1 MASLPNG
8 SSKKAASPYEEAAL
22 LFVERAMGVEPTSV
36 AWEATVLPM
45 NYARAMCNPST
56 FAAINPSIR
65 RPVLQAYTQNPEA
78 ASCDGAGATRLSWR

>member
-1 MASLPNG
+1 
-8 SSKKAASPYEEAAL
+8 
-22 LFVERAMGVEPTSV
+22 
-36 AWEATVLPM
+36 M